1 MLSEEVKPFTD
12 KDGPGFLRRELQ
24 TSFRQE
30 FLNHL
35 FYFLF
40 KLVLLPASDQDVV
53 CEPDQIDSL
62 PISPPIGWEPSQKGP
77 FQSVECHIR
86 QHRRGDASLRN
97 AFVCCEKGL
106 SVNESGLEP
115 FLQNGFLHRNMLKE
129 PGV

>member
-1 MLSEEVKPFTD
+1 MLSKEVKPFTD
-12 KDGPGFLRRELQ
+12 VDSPGFLRREFQ

-30 FLNHL
+30 FLNHRFDIL
-35 FYFLF
+35 ITGRSQDQLEQE
-40 KLVLLPASDQDVV
+40 VICESDQM
-53 CEPDQIDSL
+53 DSL
-62 PISPPIGWEPSQKGP
+62 SISPPISWEPSQKGL

-97 AFVCCEKGL
+97 AFVCCEEGL